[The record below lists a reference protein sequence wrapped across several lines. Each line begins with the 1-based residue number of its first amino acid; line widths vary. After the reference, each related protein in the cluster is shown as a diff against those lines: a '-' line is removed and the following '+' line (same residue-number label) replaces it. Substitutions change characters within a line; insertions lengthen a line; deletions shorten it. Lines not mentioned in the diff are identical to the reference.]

1 MARIHRGTALSQ
13 IHRLFDEGTLAG
25 LPDGRL
31 LERYVVE
38 RDELAFETLVKRHGR
53 MVTAVCQGVVEDP
66 HDAEDAFQAAFL
78 LLARK
83 ARTLWVDDSLGGWLH
98 RVACRIALQVRY
110 DAARRR
116 EHERRAAERLP
127 AALVHPWTGMTY
139 RRSSTR
145 RLTVCP
151 SDTAS
156 RSCSATSKR

>member
-31 LERYVVE
+31 LEHYVVE

-78 LLARK
+78 LLAQGQD
-83 ARTLWVDDSLGGWLH
+83 ALGG
-98 RVACRIALQVRY
+98 
-110 DAARRR
+110 
-116 EHERRAAERLP
+116 
-127 AALVHPWTGMTY
+127 
-139 RRSSTR
+139 
-145 RLTVCP
+145 
-151 SDTAS
+151 
-156 RSCSATSKR
+156 